1 MLDLLKIEYKKII
14 PYTTFWVIFGLF
26 FIFTPIVFY
35 GAGQIK
41 IDGFPINFA
50 TVYNFPNVWNNITY
64 IASWFNLLIGMLLVI
79 LVCNEFSFKTFRQQV
94 IDGQSKADFIISK
107 ILLMTS
113 FGIITSLYV
122 FIVGA
127 LFGLISGGDSSIFTD
142 IKFLLI
148 YFIQSLGYMSVGLII
163 AVLIRSSAMSIIT
176 FICSILAESI
186 IRFLIP
192 DFIDQYFPMKI
203 ISNLTPFPTPKG
215 LIMEQM
221 QGAVIPPEALAL
233 NTSLIIAVVYVFLF
247 WGISYFIL
255 TKKDIK

>member
-1 MLDLLKIEYKKII
+1 MLDLLKIEFKKII

-26 FIFTPIVFY
+26 FVFTPIVFY

-41 IDGFPINFA
+41 FEGFPVDF
-50 TVYNFPNVWNNITY
+50 TTMYNFPNVWNNVTY
-64 IASWFNLLIGMLLVI
+64 IASWFNLLIGMLFVI

-113 FGIITSLYV
+113 FGIITSIYV
-122 FIVGA
+122 FIIGA
-127 LFGLISGGDSSIFTD
+127 LFGFISGGNGSFLTD
-142 IKFLLI
+142 IKYLLI
-148 YFIQSLGYMSVGLII
+148 YFIQSLGYMSVGLIV
-163 AVLIRSSAMSIIT
+163 AVLIRSSAMSIIV
-176 FICSILAESI
+176 FICSILVESI
-186 IRFLIP
+186 IRAIVP

-215 LIMEQM
+215 LMMEQM
-221 QGAVIPPEALAL
+221 QGAIVPETIAL
-233 NTSLIIAVVYVFLF
+233 NTSVIIAVVYVFIF

>member
-14 PYTTFWVIFGLF
+14 PFRTFWVIFGLF

-41 IDGFPINFA
+41 IEGFPINFA
-50 TVYNFPNVWNNITY
+50 TMYNFPDVWNNITY
-64 IASWFNLLIGMLLVI
+64 IGSWFNLLIGMLLVI
-79 LVCNEFSFKTFRQQV
+79 LVCNEFSFKTFRQHV
-94 IDGQSKADFIISK
+94 IDGQSKADFIVSK

-113 FGIITSLYV
+113 FALISTIYLFV
-122 FIVGA
+122 IGA
-127 LFGLISGGDSSIFTD
+127 LFGFVSGGGESFLTD
-142 IKFLLI
+142 IKYLVI

-163 AVLIRSSAMSIIT
+163 AVLIRSSAMSIIM
-176 FICSILAESI
+176 FISSILAESI
-186 IRFLIP
+186 IRALIP
-192 DFIDQYFPMKI
+192 DTIDQFFPMKI

-215 LIMEQM
+215 FMVEELRN
-221 QGAVIPPEALAL
+221 AVIPDAMSL
-233 NTSLIIAVVYVFLF
+233 NTTLIVAVVYIFVF